1 MGISSY
7 SFFLFLF
14 VVIIPTLEAH
24 VPEYDEYWTA
34 RELEAIENLDKA
46 YHSNPEEVVRHYNDH
61 FSRTMLEFYI
71 TKKVCWRCDPDWEKN
86 RKKLADCAPGF
97 ARGTTGGKDGEFY
110 VVTDPIDNAADPKP
124 GTLRHAVT
132 QTGPLWI
139 TFKGSMTIKLQQ
151 ELIVTSDKTID
162 GRGAN
167 VEICNGAGI
176 TIQFAKNI
184 IIYGL
189 QIHHIIP
196 ANGGKIKD
204 GENHHGLRG
213 DSDGDGVSIFG
224 STNVWLDHLALNH
237 CADGLIDVVQGSTA
251 VNVSNCHFTDH
262 NDVMLFGASDSYS
275 ADKKMQ
281 VTVALNHFGKGLVE
295 RMPRCRF
302 GFIHVVNND
311 YNHWFLYAIGGTSSP
326 TIISQGNRYSAPGF
340 EAKEVTCR
348 GLLKPGQWKN
358 WNWVSQ
364 GDHFENGAFFTP
376 SGNPSAS
383 KQFGA
388 DKMMPF
394 KPGQMVP
401 ELTKYAGPLSC
412 TIGRPC

>member
-24 VPEYDEYWTA
+24 IAEYDEYWTA

-71 TKKVCWRCDPDWEKN
+71 TKRVLAESKKGPCEVTNHVDSCWRCDPDWEKN
-86 RKKLADCAPGF
+86 RKKLANCAPGF

-162 GRGAN
+162 ARGAN

-176 TIQFAKNI
+176 TIQFVKNFI
-184 IIYGL
+184 IHGL

-196 ANGGKIKD
+196 AKGGKIKD
-204 GENHHGLRG
+204 
-213 DSDGDGVSIFG
+213 DGVFIFG
-224 STNVWLDHLALNH
+224 STNVWLDHLALHH
-237 CADGLIDVVQGSTA
+237 CTDGLIDVVQGSTT
-251 VNVSNCHFTDH
+251 VTVSNCHFTDH
-262 NDVMLFGASDSYS
+262 NDVMLFGASDSYR

-311 YNHWFLYAIGGTSSP
+311 YNHWFLYAIGGTSNP
-326 TIISQGNRYSAPGF
+326 TIISQGNRYSAPGTF
-340 EAKEVTCR
+340 GATE
-348 GLLKPGQWKN
+348 N

-364 GDHFENGAFFTP
+364 GDHFEKGAFFTP
-376 SGNPSAS
+376 SDNPSAS
-383 KQFGA
+383 KEIGA

-394 KPGQMVP
+394 KPGQMAP
-401 ELTKYAGPLSC
+401 ELTKYAEPLSC

>member
-24 VPEYDEYWTA
+24 IAEYDEYWTA

-71 TKKVCWRCDPDWEKN
+71 TKRVLAESKKGPCEVTNHVDSCWRCDPDWEKN
-86 RKKLADCAPGF
+86 RKKLANCAPGF

-162 GRGAN
+162 ARGAN

-176 TIQFAKNI
+176 TIQFVKNI
-184 IIYGL
+184 IIHGL

-196 ANGGKIKD
+196 AKGGKIKD

-224 STNVWLDHLALNH
+224 STNVWLDHLALHH

-251 VNVSNCHFTDH
+251 VTVSNCHFTDH

-311 YNHWFLYAIGGTSSP
+311 YNHWFLYAIGGTSNP

-340 EAKEVTCR
+340 GAKE
-348 GLLKPGQWKN
+348 
-358 WNWVSQ
+358 
-364 GDHFENGAFFTP
+364 
-376 SGNPSAS
+376 
-383 KQFGA
+383 
-388 DKMMPF
+388 
-394 KPGQMVP
+394 
-401 ELTKYAGPLSC
+401 
-412 TIGRPC
+412 

>member
-7 SFFLFLF
+7 SYSFLFLLF
-14 VVIIPTLEAH
+14 VVK
-24 VPEYDEYWTA
+24 A

-46 YHSNPEEVVRHYNDH
+46 YHPNPEEVVRHYNDH
-61 FSRTMLEFYI
+61 FSRTILEFYI
-71 TKKVCWRCDPDWEKN
+71 TKRVLAESKNGPCEVTNPVDSCWRCDPNWEKN

-97 ARGTTGGKDGEFY
+97 AHSTTGGKGGEFY
-110 VVTDPIDNAADPKP
+110 VVTDPIDNAAEPKP

-139 TFKGSMTIKLQQ
+139 TFKGSMTIKLEQ

-162 GRGAN
+162 ARGAN

-176 TIQFAKNI
+176 TVQFAKNVI
-184 IIYGL
+184 IHGL
-189 QIHHIIP
+189 HIHHIIP
-196 ANGGKIKD
+196 AKGGKIKD
-204 GENHHGLRG
+204 GENHVGLRSA
-213 DSDGDGVSIFG
+213 SDGDGVSLFG
-224 STNVWLDHLALNH
+224 ATNVWLDHLSLHH
-237 CADGLIDVVQGSTA
+237 CVDGLI
-251 VNVSNCHFTDH
+251 
-262 NDVMLFGASDSYS
+262 DVMLFGASDSYS
-275 ADKKMQ
+275 ADEKMQ

-311 YNHWFLYAIGGTSSP
+311 YNHWFLYAIGGTSHP
-326 TIISQGNRYSAPGF
+326 TIISQGNRYSAPGTF
-340 EAKEVTCR
+340 AAKEVTCR
-348 GLLKPGQWKN
+348 GLLKPAQWKN

-364 GDHFENGAFFTP
+364 GEHFENGAFFTP
-376 SGNPSAS
+376 SGSPSAS

-394 KPGQMVP
+394 KPGQMVL

-412 TIGRPC
+412 RIGRPC